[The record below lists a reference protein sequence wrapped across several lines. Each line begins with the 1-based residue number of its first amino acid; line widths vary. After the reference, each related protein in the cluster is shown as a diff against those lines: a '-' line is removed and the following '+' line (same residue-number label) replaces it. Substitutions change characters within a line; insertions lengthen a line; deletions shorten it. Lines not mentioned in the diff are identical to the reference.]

1 MQHSARSIL
10 SGREWVYLASLLVP
24 LVIYNLVLKGIRIRS
39 QDDVFGVFAALDL
52 IRSDLL
58 FNLGFVFLW
67 VGLFA
72 LTRESRWRWPVVVL
86 FHASTILVVVTTT
99 AAHQYFQETGST
111 LSLNVIVYSLRSFGE
126 IKDVIGSVTSPAI
139 WLACPCHPR
148 LHSAR
153 AVDDLQADLREA

>member
-1 MQHSARSIL
+1 MGSLSRKIFVNSLGLMASGNHKRLAPSARSIL
-10 SGREWVYLASLLVP
+10 SGRERVYLASMLVP

-39 QDDVFGVFAALDL
+39 QDEGSGVFAALDL

-86 FHASTILVVVTTT
+86 
-99 AAHQYFQETGST
+99 
-111 LSLNVIVYSLRSFGE
+111 
-126 IKDVIGSVTSPAI
+126 
-139 WLACPCHPR
+139 
-148 LHSAR
+148 
-153 AVDDLQADLREA
+153 